1 MEMLQVGFLIAG
13 IFVLW
18 SCMNLSV
25 PAPVT
30 PNDVTGELNG
40 MLEFIQKLRQRPTAL
55 ADSDRRKQEQ
65 LDKIFDEVEAEI
77 RNLLDSIENKGELM
91 KARNETNP
99 IDYTNAWNDL
109 DEQLGKMLTQFK
121 HSMAMIGQ
129 DMGVL
134 VQTYTDLNEGQV
146 NIKRHQL
153 ATLDQAQASNSE
165 LKKILELYR

>member
-1 MEMLQVGFLIAG
+1 MEMLQVGFLIVG

-18 SCMNLSV
+18 SSMNLAA

-30 PNDVTGELNG
+30 PNDVTGELNS
-40 MLEFIQKLRQRPTAL
+40 MLEFIQKLRKRPTAL

-65 LDKIFDEVEAEI
+65 LDKIFDEIEAEI
-77 RNLLDSIENKGELM
+77 QDLLDSIEEKGELM

-99 IDYTNAWNDL
+99 IDYTNAWDDL

-121 HSMAMIGQ
+121 ESMTTIGQ

-134 VQTYTDLNEGQV
+134 VQTYNDLNEGQV
-146 NIKRHQL
+146 EIKRHQHS
-153 ATLDQAQASNSE
+153 TLSKAQASNSE
-165 LKKILELYR
+165 LKKILELYH